1 MRNGRRAGSVI
12 EWVSSSFSLPACYQ
26 TPLMS
31 FNRPAAAWC
40 LVTPLLLLL
49 SGWWCYHRT
58 QPLCPAWAAPA
69 HQISLPCSLSAPG
82 WVSLLSAWYHQHFL
96 YWAQVSTRGSQE
108 LVNSLGVINTPEY
121 NMELINRCYY
131 LQWAAQAQDSN
142 EGVCEVSVW
151 GLMLMWGIL
160 LSLTNVVL
168 RTVCKWAILFS
179 SPNTAA
185 MKRSIECKEKDKQ
198 TSEKKIK
205 RL

>member
-12 EWVSSSFSLPACYQ
+12 EWVSSSFSLPACYL

-31 FNRPAAAWC
+31 FNRLAAAWSPPCCYYCC
-40 LVTPLLLLL
+40 LDDDVITGRSPCVLPGLPPLTRFLFPVL
-49 SGWWCYHRT
+49 
-58 QPLCPAWAAPA
+58 
-69 HQISLPCSLSAPG
+69 SLPRDESLCSLPG
-82 WVSLLSAWYHQHFL
+82 IINTSYIGLKYRPGGHKNLLT
-96 YWAQVSTRGSQE
+96 V
-108 LVNSLGVINTPEY
+108 SLGVINTPEY

-131 LQWAAQAQDSN
+131 LQWAVQAQDSN

-179 SPNTAA
+179 SPNTDA
-185 MKRSIECKEKDKQ
+185 MKRSIEEKDKR